1 MFLLRRDFQKKEI
14 ELENKINKLEKKL
27 SIASRYLAAI
37 GDDNVENADRWEL
50 KDNEEE
56 DRQFNAFITGV
67 QNKLITARHVVREEM
82 RRSNHERDRQTILFK
97 FVLDSIPFPVFI
109 KDEHGR
115 YTVVNREEA
124 RLFNANAKD
133 LLGKDDS
140 HFVVSEEEWRVIRE
154 SDEKALSS
162 DLPVQLPLQHFTTS
176 IGHSYVFRT
185 TKIPFVNPIT
195 GEKNILGVSI
205 DLTET
210 YHLGKKLV
218 LEKRVSKNTVLI
230 NIAGRQKMLSQKIG
244 FHCASLLLGRQHHG
258 AQLKNALEIFDNSLR
273 VMRFGGIPIG
283 ILCEDP
289 LPPAESRWLPVLEK
303 VAGAWG
309 QVKSAAE
316 AIVLHPVQENGS
328 KHNTPD
334 LISIIE
340 EQAVLLLQLNDELL
354 TGFVELGQEKKSIL

>member
-1 MFLLRRDFQKKEI
+1 MFLLRKDFQKKEI
-14 ELENKINKLEKKL
+14 ELENKIGKLEKRL
-27 SIASRYLAAI
+27 NIVSRFLAAI
-37 GDDNVENADRWEL
+37 GDGNVENDERWEL

-56 DRQFNAFITGV
+56 DRQFNAFISGV
-67 QNKLITARHVVREEM
+67 QNKLIIAKYAVREEM

-124 RLFNANAKD
+124 RLFNSNAKD

-140 HFVVSEEEWRVIRE
+140 HFVVNEEEWKVIRE
-154 SDEKALSS
+154 SDARALSS

-176 IGHSYVFRT
+176 VGHSYVFRT

-230 NIAGRQKMLSQKIG
+230 NIAGRQKMLSQQIG
-244 FHCASLLLGRQHHG
+244 FHCAALLLGRQHHG
-258 AQLKNALEIFDNSLR
+258 GQLKNALEVFDNSLR

-289 LPPAESRWLPVLEK
+289 LPPSESRWLPALEK
-303 VAGAWG
+303 IAVAWEK
-309 QVKSAAE
+309 VKSAAE
-316 AIVLHPVQENGS
+316 AIILHPLQRNGGM
-328 KHNTPD
+328 HNTPD

-340 EQAVLLLQLNDELL
+340 EQVVLLLQLNDELM